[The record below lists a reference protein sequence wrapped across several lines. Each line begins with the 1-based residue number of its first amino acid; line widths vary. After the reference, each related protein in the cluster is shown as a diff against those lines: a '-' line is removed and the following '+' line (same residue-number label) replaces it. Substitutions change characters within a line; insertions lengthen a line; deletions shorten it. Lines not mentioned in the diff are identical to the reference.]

1 MTVIYSF
8 LAGVFLTLLFLA
20 ILLPIFTGVSFA
32 DMKKVIEHERR
43 RLEMKAK
50 RDAEK
55 KDTSR

>member
-1 MTVIYSF
+1 MVIYSF
-8 LAGVFLTLLFLA
+8 LAGVALTLLFLA
-20 ILLPIFTGVSFA
+20 ILLPVFTGVSFS

-50 RDAEK
+50 RENGK